1 MKGCAMETA
10 MLRGFDASGSD
21 LARLRAAIAES
32 PIRLAPPAEPASL
45 SSSLSSSLS
54 WDQIRHSPD
63 VDRFILNWIVGHVP
77 RRLQRHM
84 H

>member
-10 MLRGFDASGSD
+10 MLRGFDAFGSD

-32 PIRLAPPAEPASL
+32 PIRLAPPAEPA
-45 SSSLSSSLS
+45 SLSSSLS

-77 RRLQRHM
+77 RRLHRHM